1 MIKVAITDD
10 HPIVIDGLCNAL
22 QSQQDIE
29 LRGTYRNGAE
39 LLKGIQK
46 NQVDVLLLDLQLPDK
61 NGAELAPLLLQ
72 QYPELH
78 ILILSGMDSSPYIKE
93 MMRKGCKGYLL
104 KSTTNQSTLVEA
116 IRQVYSG
123 GLYLDAALKEQL
135 LQEMLV
141 TKRQANKLNPKIT
154 QREKEVLRLIASE
167 CSNQEIADR
176 LFISLRTVE
185 THRYNLMQ
193 KLDVKNTAGL
203 LRMAAQMGMVE
214 YRP

>member
-1 MIKVAITDD
+1 MIQVAITDD
-10 HPIVIDGLCNAL
+10 HPIVIDGLRNAL
-22 QSQQDIE
+22 QAHSDIHIA
-29 LRGTYRNGAE
+29 GTYANGAE
-39 LLKGIQK
+39 LLKGMQQT
-46 NQVDVLLLDLQLPDK
+46 NVDVLLLDLQLPDK
-61 NGAELAPLLLQ
+61 NGSELAPLLLQ
-72 QYPELH
+72 KYPNLH

-104 KSTTNQSTLVEA
+104 KSTTNQTTLITA
-116 IRQVYSG
+116 IRQVYEG
-123 GLYLDAALKEQL
+123 GLFLDASLKEQL

-154 QREKEVLRLIASE
+154 QREKEVLQLIATE

-203 LRMAAQMGMVE
+203 LRMAAKMGLAD
-214 YRP
+214 

>member
-10 HPIVIDGLCNAL
+10 HPIVIDGLRTAL
-22 QSQQDIE
+22 QSQKDIE
-29 LRGTYRNGAE
+29 LAGSYRNGAE
-39 LLKGIQK
+39 LLKGIQE
-46 NQVDVLLLDLQLPDK
+46 VEIDVLLLDLQLPDK

-72 QYPELH
+72 QNPDLH

-104 KSTTNQSTLVEA
+104 KSTTNQTTLVEA
-116 IRQVYSG
+116 IRQVYAG
-123 GLYLDAALKEQL
+123 NIYLDASLKEQL

-167 CSNQEIADR
+167 CSNQEIAER

-214 YRP
+214 FRP

>member
-1 MIKVAITDD
+1 MIQVAITDD
-10 HPIVIDGLCNAL
+10 HPIVIDGLQNAL
-22 QSQQDIE
+22 RTHNDINIA
-29 LRGTYRNGAE
+29 GTYANGTE
-39 LLKGIQK
+39 LLKGMQQTK
-46 NQVDVLLLDLQLPDK
+46 VDVLLLDLQLPDK
-61 NGAELAPLLLQ
+61 NGSELAPILLQ
-72 QYPELH
+72 KYPDLH

-104 KSTTNQSTLVEA
+104 KSTTNQTTLVTA
-116 IRQVYSG
+116 IRQVYEG
-123 GLYLDAALKEQL
+123 GLFLDANLKEQL

-154 QREKEVLRLIASE
+154 QREKEVLRLIATE
-167 CSNQEIADR
+167 CTNQEIADR

-193 KLDVKNTAGL
+193 KLEVKNTAGL
-203 LRMAAQMGMVE
+203 LRMAAKMGMVE